1 MTTTRE
7 TINCIRTFTQIEVLE
22 RSFGLHDRFGRE
34 IGARAY
40 ISSKIYE
47 PTGTNDVN
55 NRHIEPAEVGKLFY
69 SFTPHAT
76 RAGNEYGASH
86 SSHRFDTLAEAQ
98 AAAAKYFK
106 QAEKRAAKIVANG
119 K

>member
-1 MTTTRE
+1 MTTRE
-7 TINCIRTFTQIEVLE
+7 TINCTRNFTQIEVLE

-40 ISSKIYE
+40 INSTIYE
-47 PTGTNDVN
+47 PTGTDDVN
-55 NRHIEPAEVGKLFY
+55 NWHIEPAEVSKLIY
-69 SFTPHAT
+69 SFTPQAT
-76 RAGNEYGASH
+76 RAGKEYGASH
-86 SSHRFDTLAEAQ
+86 GSHQFDTLEKAQ

-106 QAEKRAAKIVANG
+106 QAEKRAAKIVASG